1 MIISSILNREKLTIS
16 STINILW
23 TPINSRFEHFIL
35 DLGTNLV
42 SLNQLYYGNNLP
54 HLIICN
60 NKIDYY
66 HQCYNISRQFHLPVL
81 LIEHSI
87 KSELF
92 DDNKIK
98 LFDNFPCVHHL
109 SVDQQIANSWNLKNI
124 QVLPYNLN
132 NEDNKKIWKNL
143 IYQTSKKI
151 FSL

>member
-1 MIISSILNREKLTIS
+1 MIISSILNREKLTLNS
-16 STINILW
+16 KINILW
-23 TPINSRFEHFIL
+23 TPTNNQFEHFML
-35 DLGTNLV
+35 GLNTDLIF
-42 SLNQLYYGNNLP
+42 LNQLYYGNNLP
-54 HLIICN
+54 HLIVCN

-66 HQCYNISRQFHLPVL
+66 HQCYNISRQLHLPVL

-98 LFDNFPCVHHL
+98 IFDNFPCVHHL
-109 SVDQQIANSWNLKNI
+109 AIDQQIANSWNLKHV
-124 QVLPYNLN
+124 QVLPYIIN

-143 IYQTSKKI
+143 IYQTSKKM